1 VELPTTEDP
10 IAVGVPG
17 VRDSEIE
24 SLARAH
30 PGVTSFDHR
39 ARSHEAAA
47 DGQAALGLPSF
58 ELGFD
63 WIETGDAIT
72 PGVQDS
78 GKDPLIVS
86 LGVTVPLWYGTY
98 SDAADAERAE
108 ATAARADG
116 AAAADQ
122 AEGAAMVALAEV
134 RDSARRVRLLEN
146 TLLPQAEAAYEAVL
160 GGFQAGRG
168 DIARVILSI
177 NALLE
182 ISVESIEVRA
192 DHQMAWARL
201 EQTVGRRLPR
211 RVGQEGRD
219 E

>member
-1 VELPTTEDP
+1 
-10 IAVGVPG
+10 
-17 VRDSEIE
+17 
-24 SLARAH
+24 
-30 PGVTSFDHR
+30 
-39 ARSHEAAA
+39 
-47 DGQAALGLPSF
+47 
-58 ELGFD
+58 
-63 WIETGDAIT
+63 
-72 PGVQDS
+72 
-78 GKDPLIVS
+78 
-86 LGVTVPLWYGTY
+86 
-98 SDAADAERAE
+98 
-108 ATAARADG
+108 
-116 AAAADQ
+116 
-122 AEGAAMVALAEV
+122 MVALAEV